1 MWIGYFIEWVEEII
15 LIFNTLLLTQ
25 WVAISRTMFFPSAL
39 DPLLPPCALLLL
51 PLLFSISGRSTL
63 MFPCHCAFLFKAATS
78 SSSSPFFISRPP
90 LPRPASPILFFGRQQ
105 HQLLRCF
112 SSLIFLNSIAIA
124 DHHHLLS
131 RTTSSASSRLSL
143 CMSCCPLYHP
153 HPRAKTSKPASSPSP
168 IFASACYSSCPFFLF
183 ESFWLV
189 CCLLV
194 VADACGYCLPTA
206 WGGCPSSFHRKHQ
219 LFFNNSSPP
228 HSSCYCYIWSV
239 LTEPLQPELLLLP
252 SVLLVIDA
260 FVSDQSCHCPRLK
273 RWPTWEG

>member
-112 SSLIFLNSIAIA
+112 SSLIFLNSSLSWSSPSSSSVWSSLTP
-124 DHHHLLS
+124 LLFL
-131 RTTSSASSRLSL
+131 SASS
-143 CMSCCPLYHP
+143 MS
-153 HPRAKTSKPASSPSP
+153 
-168 IFASACYSSCPFFLF
+168 FAALFL
-183 ESFWLV
+183 L
-189 CCLLV
+189 
-194 VADACGYCLPTA
+194 G
-206 WGGCPSSFHRKHQ
+206 
-219 LFFNNSSPP
+219 
-228 HSSCYCYIWSV
+228 
-239 LTEPLQPELLLLP
+239 LLLLLGGCRWCFLRSSLPETLNSQLGSSLPAFFP
-252 SVLLVIDA
+252 SLLGVQVREWRLFCGLCSSSFRWVVLD
-260 FVSDQSCHCPRLK
+260 FVVSFS
-273 RWPTWEG
+273 

>member
-1 MWIGYFIEWVEEII
+1 
-15 LIFNTLLLTQ
+15 
-25 WVAISRTMFFPSAL
+25 MFFPSAL

-63 MFPCHCAFLFKAATS
+63 LFPCHCAFLFKAATS

-168 IFASACYSSCPFFLF
+168 VFASACYSSCPFFLF

-194 VADACGYCLPTA
+194 VADACWLLSPYCLRWLSLLSSLQASTLLQQQLTA
-206 WGGCPSSFHRKHQ
+206 T
-219 LFFNNSSPP
+219 LF
-228 HSSCYCYIWSV
+228 
-239 LTEPLQPELLLLP
+239 LLLLHLIG
-252 SVLLVIDA
+252 SY
-260 FVSDQSCHCPRLK
+260 
-273 RWPTWEG
+273 